1 MLSPKQTAAV
11 FTLEGINSFATTL
24 YFYYLYFFT
33 ERAFGF
39 TKFQNLLLAA
49 AMGLSY
55 AMASALG
62 GRFAQRRGYLTALKC
77 GYAIM
82 ALTMGAAVFVN
93 ALPIHFLI
101 MFTAY
106 AGAALTWPAL
116 EALVCEGQARGAVQR
131 NLGIYNL
138 VWGGTGA
145 IAYFFGGAII
155 EAGTFRA
162 LFAVS
167 ALLSAGQFF
176 FVLALD
182 RAMKRRSRHNEMA
195 QRAAGLQPTASAI
208 SENTSVDHKPAAG
221 SPVTPQTFLR
231 MAWLANPFAYLA
243 INTVVAVIPSLAQ
256 RLELNVVQAGIF
268 CSIWLFVRTGSFL
281 LMWLWPGW
289 HYRFRWLLTAYAALA
304 LSFVILLVSGNLWTV
319 IAAQIAFGLALG
331 LIYCSSLY
339 YSMDVGTE
347 AKGEHGG
354 WHEAM
359 IGVGSFAGPAIGAAG
374 MYFFPRA
381 LNSSTWAAA
390 GLLAVGFA
398 GLCWLRWRRT

>member
-33 ERAFGF
+33 ERQFAF

-49 AMGLSY
+49 AMGLAY
-55 AMASALG
+55 AGASMLG
-62 GRFAQRRGYLTALKC
+62 GRFAQRRGYFTALKF
-77 GYAIM
+77 GYGVMTLAIGAA
-82 ALTMGAAVFVN
+82 ALTGSLPVQLPIMFVAYCGAAF
-93 ALPIHFLI
+93 
-101 MFTAY
+101 
-106 AGAALTWPAL
+106 TWPAL
-116 EALVCEGQARGAVQR
+116 ESLACEGQPRRAVQR

-145 IAYFFGGAII
+145 VAYFCGGSII
-155 EAGTFRA
+155 DAAGFRTLFVISASLCALQLIATMLLARGLSRSFAGTRPA
-162 LFAVS
+162 S
-167 ALLSAGQFF
+167 EG
-176 FVLALD
+176 FVVDDGD
-182 RAMKRRSRHNEMA
+182 RK
-195 QRAAGLQPTASAI
+195 PT
-208 SENTSVDHKPAAG
+208 TC
-221 SPVTPQTFLR
+221 SPIPPQTFLR

-243 INTVVAVIPSLAQ
+243 INTVVAVMPNVAHRLSLSVA
-256 RLELNVVQAGIF
+256 QAGVF

-281 LMWLWPGW
+281 LMWLWAGW
-289 HYRFRWLLTAYAALA
+289 HYRFRWLITAYAALA
-304 LSFVILLVSGNLWTV
+304 LSFVIMLISGNLWTL

-359 IGVGSFAGPAIGAAG
+359 IGLGSFAGPAIGAAG
-374 MYFFPRA
+374 IHFFPRV
-381 LNSSTWAAA
+381 LNSSTWAAGA
-390 GLLAVGFA
+390 LLLLGFA
-398 GLCWLRWRRT
+398 GLLLLRFNRKRT